1 VRAHIYGKVITCAL
15 EREGGDAILSRV
27 DRIRRELREDWLPLS
42 IIVVVFFA
50 ILLFV
55 PIFPETIVHVQ
66 TSGGFISSVWVD
78 SSAKSLISRF
88 FSPSYPQGEYT
99 LIGNVTLNGV
109 LITRF
114 SFNNVSS
121 IGDYEFLWQSFGMPP
136 LSKSMGSYEI
146 EVQLYKLGV
155 SQNWLEYFWPLFP

>member
-1 VRAHIYGKVITCAL
+1 M
-15 EREGGDAILSRV
+15 SRGE
-27 DRIRRELREDWLPLS
+27 RIRRELREDWLLFS

-55 PIFPETIVHVQ
+55 PIFPETIVHVKL
-66 TSGGFISSVWVD
+66 SDGFIVNVWVD

-88 FSPSYPQGEYT
+88 FWPSYPQGEST

-114 SFNNVSS
+114 SFNDVSS
-121 IGDYEFLWQSFGMPP
+121 VGDYEFVWQSFGTPP
-136 LSKSMGSYEI
+136 LSESVGSYEI
-146 EVQLYKLGV
+146 EVQSFKLGS
-155 SQNWLEYFWPLFP
+155 SQNWGTYTWPMFF